1 MIRARQKRSRRN
13 HKSQITNHKFSRIRA
28 LFLDVD
34 GVLTDGRIY
43 LDGRGHELK
52 VFNTKDGH
60 GVRKAAAAGITVCW
74 ISGRTSPATAR
85 RARELGVPYC
95 FQGVRDKRITIAR
108 LARRLGVGR
117 AEMAAM
123 GDDEPDIPLFEAAG
137 LSASPADGAPA
148 ARRAASL
155 VTKAP
160 GGGGAVREFIE
171 IILRRNGQAGVVT
184 RRPT

>member
-1 MIRARQKRSRRN
+1 VKRR
-13 HKSQITNHKFSRIRA
+13 RIRA

-43 LDGRGHELK
+43 LDSTGRELK

-60 GVRKAAAAGITVCW
+60 GLRKAAAAGIAVCW

-85 RARELGVPYC
+85 RAKELGVPYC
-95 FQGVRDKRITIAR
+95 FQGVRDKGARIAA
-108 LARRLGVGR
+108 LARRLGLAR
-117 AEMAAM
+117 AEIAAM

-137 LSASPADGAPA
+137 LSACPADGAPA

-155 VTKAP
+155 VTKAV
-160 GGGGAVREFIE
+160 GGAGAVREFVE
-171 IILRRNGQAGVVT
+171 VILKRNGQAGVVT
-184 RRPT
+184 RRPG

>member
-1 MIRARQKRSRRN
+1 MPRPRSNRRGARRP
-13 HKSQITNHKFSRIRA
+13 IRA

-60 GVRKAAAAGITVCW
+60 GMRKAEAAGIILCW

-95 FQGVRDKRITIAR
+95 FQGVRDKLAR
-108 LARRLGVGR
+108 LEALRRRLGISA
-117 AEMAAM
+117 AETAAM
-123 GDDEPDIPLFEAAG
+123 GDDEPDIPMFEAAG
-137 LSASPADGAPA
+137 LSACPADAVPA
-148 ARRAASL
+148 AKKAADL
-155 VTKAP
+155 VLKRS
-160 GGGGAVREFIE
+160 GGHGAVREFIE
-171 IILRRNGQAGVVT
+171 RILARNADS
-184 RRPT
+184 

>member
-1 MIRARQKRSRRN
+1 MTRR
-13 HKSQITNHKFSRIRA
+13 RIRA

-43 LDGRGHELK
+43 LDGTGRELK

-60 GVRKAAAAGITVCW
+60 GIRKAAAAGIAICW

-85 RARELGVPYC
+85 RAKELGVPYC
-95 FQGVRDKRITIAR
+95 FQGVGDKGARIAAVAR
-108 LARRLGVGR
+108 KLGLAR
-117 AEMAAM
+117 AEIAAM
-123 GDDEPDIPLFEAAG
+123 GDDEPDIPLFDAAG
-137 LSASPADGAPA
+137 LSACPADAAPG

-171 IILRRNGQAGVVT
+171 LILKRNGQSGVVT
-184 RRPT
+184 KRPG